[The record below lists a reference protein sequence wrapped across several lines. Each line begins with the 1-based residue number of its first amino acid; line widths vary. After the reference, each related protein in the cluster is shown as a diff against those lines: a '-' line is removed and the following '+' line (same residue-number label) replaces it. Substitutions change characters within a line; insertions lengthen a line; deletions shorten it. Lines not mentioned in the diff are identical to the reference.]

1 MSKHE
6 EIIKGLDEIA
16 KEINEEFKRRENQRW
31 ISNIEREPTEEG
43 YYDVILSDGK
53 RYNCYYGI
61 YGMVGEWEPSRD
73 TKLRCEIAGV
83 KCQVVAW
90 YPNPEDPTPDEIKR
104 FLEENKISKLHKN

>member
-53 RYNCYYGI
+53 RYNCFSFCLSP
-61 YGMVGEWEPSRD
+61 GEN
-73 TKLRCEIAGV
+73 LM
-83 KCQVVAW
+83 
-90 YPNPEDPTPDEIKR
+90 YNKR
-104 FLEENKISKLHKN
+104 KP